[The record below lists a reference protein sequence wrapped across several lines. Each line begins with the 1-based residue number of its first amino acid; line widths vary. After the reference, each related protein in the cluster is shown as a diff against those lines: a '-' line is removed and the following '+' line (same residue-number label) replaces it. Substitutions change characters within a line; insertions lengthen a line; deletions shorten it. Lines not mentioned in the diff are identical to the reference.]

1 MDSDEGYNYEFDED
15 EECSEDSGAEEDEE
29 DEEEDE
35 PDDNLDLGEV
45 ELVEPG
51 LRVGGERD
59 GLLGGETGGLGPGG
73 GGGGGGL
80 GGGPGPGGGG
90 GPEQE
95 EDYRYEVLTAE
106 QILQHMVECIREV
119 NEVIQN
125 PATITRI
132 LLSHFN
138 WDKEK
143 LMERYFDGNLEKL
156 FAECHVINPSKK
168 SRTRQM
174 NTRSSAQDMPC
185 QICYLNYPNSG
196 EVYQASWQ
204 TLCRRVKSYFT
215 GLECGH
221 KFCMQCWSEYL
232 TTKIMEEGMGQTI
245 SCPAH
250 GCDILVDDNTVMRL
264 ITDSK
269 VKLKYQHL
277 ITNSFVECNR
287 LLKWCPAPDCHH
299 VVKVQYPDAKPVRC
313 KCGRQFCFNCGE
325 NWHDP
330 VKCKWLKK
338 WIKKCDDDSET
349 SNWIAAN
356 TKLLRSAFSSPPNV
370 MLSCSPVPCGLHSG
384 KKTSC
389 LAKMKECPKCH
400 VTIEKDGGCNHM
412 VCRNQNCKAEFCWVC
427 LGPWEPHGSAWYNCN
442 RYNEDDA
449 KAARDAQERS
459 RAALQRYLFYCNRY
473 MNHMQSLR
481 FEHKLYA
488 QVKQKMEEMQQH
500 NMSWI
505 EVQFLKKA
513 VDVLCQCRA
522 TLMYTYVFA
531 FYLKKNNQS
540 IIFENNQADLEN
552 ATEVLS
558 GYLERD
564 ISQDSLQDIKQK
576 VQDKYRYCESRRRV
590 LLQHVHEGYEKD
602 LWEYIED

>member
-15 EECSEDSGAEEDEE
+15 EECSEEDSGAEEEE
-29 DEEEDE
+29 DEDDDE
-35 PDDNLDLGEV
+35 PDDDNLDLGEV

-51 LRVGGERD
+51 LGVGGERD
-59 GLLGGETGGLGPGG
+59 GLLCGETGGGGGSALGPGVRSAC
-73 GGGGGGL
+73 
-80 GGGPGPGGGG
+80 GGGG
-90 GPEQE
+90 GPGHEQE

-185 QICYLNYPNSG
+185 QICYLNYPN
-196 EVYQASWQ
+196 
-204 TLCRRVKSYFT
+204 SYFT

-313 KCGRQFCFNCGE
+313 KCGRQFWNVP
-325 NWHDP
+325 NAMSQLRRMAVVITWSVVTRT
-330 VKCKWLKK
+330 VKQSFAGC
-338 WIKKCDDDSET
+338 
-349 SNWIAAN
+349 
-356 TKLLRSAFSSPPNV
+356 V
-370 MLSCSPVPCGLHSG
+370 
-384 KKTSC
+384 
-389 LAKMKECPKCH
+389 LAL
-400 VTIEKDGGCNHM
+400 GNHM
-412 VCRNQNCKAEFCWVC
+412 DLPGTTVIAIMRMMQ
-427 LGPWEPHGSAWYNCN
+427 
-442 RYNEDDA
+442 RQ
-449 KAARDAQERS
+449 QE
-459 RAALQRYLFYCNRY
+459 
-473 MNHMQSLR
+473 MH
-481 FEHKLYA
+481 
-488 QVKQKMEEMQQH
+488 
-500 NMSWI
+500 
-505 EVQFLKKA
+505 
-513 VDVLCQCRA
+513 
-522 TLMYTYVFA
+522 
-531 FYLKKNNQS
+531 
-540 IIFENNQADLEN
+540 
-552 ATEVLS
+552 
-558 GYLERD
+558 
-564 ISQDSLQDIKQK
+564 
-576 VQDKYRYCESRRRV
+576 RR
-590 LLQHVHEGYEKD
+590 
-602 LWEYIED
+602 

>member
-1 MDSDEGYNYEFDED
+1 MDSDEGYNYEFDDEE
-15 EECSEDSGAEEDEE
+15 EECSEDSGEDETA
-29 DEEEDE
+29 
-35 PDDNLDLGEV
+35 DDTLELGEV
-45 ELVEPG
+45 ELVDP
-51 LRVGGERD
+51 VVAGGDRD
-59 GLLGGETGGLGPGG
+59 DCGETGGSGLGPG
-73 GGGGGGL
+73 
-80 GGGPGPGGGG
+80 
-90 GPEQE
+90 QDE
-95 EDYRYEVLTAE
+95 EDYRFEVLTAE

-143 LMERYFDGNLEKL
+143 LMERYFDGNLDKL
-156 FAECHVINPSKK
+156 FSECHVINPSKK
-168 SRTRQM
+168 SRTRLM

-185 QICYLNYPNSG
+185 QICYLNYPNS
-196 EVYQASWQ
+196 
-204 TLCRRVKSYFT
+204 YFT

-221 KFCMQCWSEYL
+221 KFCMQCWGDYL
-232 TTKIMEEGMGQTI
+232 TTKIIEEGMGQ
-245 SCPAH
+245 
-250 GCDILVDDNTVMRL
+250 
-264 ITDSK
+264 
-269 VKLKYQHL
+269 
-277 ITNSFVECNR
+277 CNR

-330 VKCKWLKK
+330 VKC
-338 WIKKCDDDSET
+338 
-349 SNWIAAN
+349 
-356 TKLLRSAFSSPPNV
+356 
-370 MLSCSPVPCGLHSG
+370 
-384 KKTSC
+384 
-389 LAKMKECPKCH
+389 KECPKCH

-513 VDVLCQCRA
+513 VDVLCQCRS
-522 TLMYTYVFA
+522 TLMFTYVFA

-576 VQDKYRYCESRRRV
+576 VQDKYRQVYKYKFWVALYFTVLFPMYIRDTARAEGECCCNTYMKAMTRTCGSTSR
-590 LLQHVHEGYEKD
+590 
-602 LWEYIED
+602 IEATSPHHRLSERNSTH

>member
-1 MDSDEGYNYEFDED
+1 MDSDEGYNYEFDDD
-15 EECSEDSGAEEDEE
+15 EECSEDSAEE
-29 DEEEDE
+29 E
-35 PDDNLDLGEV
+35 PEDDNLDLGEV
-45 ELVEPG
+45 ELVEAG
-51 LRVGGERD
+51 LGVSERD
-59 GLLGGETGGLGPGG
+59 GLCGETGGSALGPG
-73 GGGGGGL
+73 
-80 GGGPGPGGGG
+80 
-90 GPEQE
+90 QDE

-174 NTRSSAQDMPC
+174 NTRSSTQDMPC
-185 QICYLNYPNSG
+185 HICYLNYP
-196 EVYQASWQ
+196 
-204 TLCRRVKSYFT
+204 TSYFT

-221 KFCMQCWSEYL
+221 KFCMQCWSGYL
-232 TTKIMEEGMGQTI
+232 TTKIIEEGMGQTI

-264 ITDSK
+264 INDSK

-356 TKLLRSAFSSPPNV
+356 TK
-370 MLSCSPVPCGLHSG
+370 
-384 KKTSC
+384 
-389 LAKMKECPKCH
+389 
-400 VTIEKDGGCNHM
+400 
-412 VCRNQNCKAEFCWVC
+412 
-427 LGPWEPHGSAWYNCN
+427 
-442 RYNEDDA
+442 
-449 KAARDAQERS
+449 RS

-513 VDVLCQCRA
+513 VDVLCQCRS

-590 LLQHVHEGYEKD
+590 LLLHVHEGYEKD